1 MFEHLEDKEPDKLL
15 GLIKLYAND
24 TRSEKID
31 LGVGVYRTAE
41 GKTPVFS
48 AIKKAERFLL
58 ENQESKSYLGP
69 EGDAGF
75 AEALLPIVFGADQE
89 IHEKTLRLQTP
100 GGTGAV
106 RMAAALVA
114 RAGVTRIHLGLPSWP
129 NHAQIFDDI
138 GLSVNGFVHA
148 DPASGQADF
157 AALLQTIE
165 DASPGD
171 AVILHACCHNPTGI
185 DYTTKRWEEI
195 ASALLENGV
204 LPIVDFAYQ
213 GLGSGLEDD
222 AQGVRILA
230 ARMPELLVAY
240 SCDKNFG
247 LYRDRVGALFAV
259 VQAEGSRAKCL
270 SNLNELAR
278 ACWSMPPDHGAAAA
292 RIVLEDEQLRREW
305 KEELEAMRERLQRM
319 RYLLSK
325 ADEQVPNIGLGALA
339 NGHGMFAM
347 LELSSAQILSLR
359 DDHAVYIAPSG
370 RISLAGLTEQNI
382 YRLVQSLS
390 EVCPHT

>member
-1 MFEHLEDKEPDKLL
+1 MFENLEDKEPDKLL
-15 GLIKLYAND
+15 ALIKLYAND
-24 TRSEKID
+24 SRPEKID

-41 GKTPVFS
+41 GNTPVFS
-48 AIKKAERFLL
+48 AIKKAERFLF

-75 AEALLPIVFGADQE
+75 AAALLPIIFGADHE
-89 IHEKTLRLQTP
+89 IHQKTLRLQTP

-106 RMAAALVA
+106 RMAGALAA
-114 RAGVTRIHLGLPSWP
+114 RAGVDRIHLGLPSWP
-129 NHAQIFDDI
+129 NHVQILDDV
-138 GLSVNGFVHA
+138 GLSVKSFVHA
-148 DPASGQADF
+148 DPATGKADF
-157 AALLQTIE
+157 DALLQAIE
-165 DASPGD
+165 DASPAD
-171 AVILHACCHNPTGI
+171 AVILHACCHNPTGV
-185 DYTTKRWEEI
+185 DYTSRQWEEI
-195 ASALLENGV
+195 ASALLEKGV

-292 RIVLEDEQLRREW
+292 RIVLENEQLRREW
-305 KEELEAMRERLQRM
+305 KEELETMQERLRYM
-319 RYLLSK
+319 RHLLSK
-325 ADEQVPNIGLGALA
+325 AEEQVPDIGLAALA
-339 NGHGMFAM
+339 DGRGMFAM

-359 DDHAVYIAPSG
+359 NDHAVYMAPSG

-382 YRLVQSLS
+382 PRLVQSLS
-390 EVCPHT
+390 EVRRST